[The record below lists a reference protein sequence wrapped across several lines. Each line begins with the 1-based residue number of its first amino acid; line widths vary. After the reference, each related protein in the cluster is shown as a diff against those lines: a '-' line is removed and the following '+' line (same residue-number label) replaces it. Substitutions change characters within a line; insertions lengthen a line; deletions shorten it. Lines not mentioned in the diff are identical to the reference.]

1 MPSACCC
8 TVSPITWSTYF
19 ASNCHRRCAPRKSKL
34 CALSCSR
41 SVRESVKPLV
51 VSAFTWPA
59 AGLSKISSKPPRFAT
74 PPNYPNCSTTHSRK
88 GQAELSLKTIREIK
102 KRLAN
107 RYEHR
112 QPGRKPVPRQQWALC
127 ITISGPD
134 ELTRLGLRDSRPT
147 RLPEGPF
154 ELNLRKRPNIL
165 CSESVRV
172 MAPLRRSAP
181 LSYRVLLASVSKR
194 WFYHAKRM
202 GYSVENPV
210 VGGAMFRP
218 ALDAMLVLTFDEQ
231 RSYLAEAS
239 QPLHD
244 IAEIMLDT
252 GMRPEEVFRI
262 TIENIDFEKKLFS
275 IPSERPR
282 LPGEQYR

>member
-8 TVSPITWSTYF
+8 TVSPITWSSYF

-59 AGLSKISSKPPRFAT
+59 AGLSKISAKPPRFAT

-134 ELTRLGLRDSRPT
+134 ELTRLAAW
-147 RLPEGPF
+147 
-154 ELNLRKRPNIL
+154 RKPN
-165 CSESVRV
+165 VRW
-172 MAPLRRSAP
+172 RT
-181 LSYRVLLASVSKR
+181 
-194 WFYHAKRM
+194 F
-202 GYSVENPV
+202 SVEFRR
-210 VGGAMFRP
+210 GAAGLGSAGPYEGCQRP
-218 ALDAMLVLTFDEQ
+218 DP
-231 RSYLAEAS
+231 RS
-239 QPLHD
+239 
-244 IAEIMLDT
+244 
-252 GMRPEEVFRI
+252 G
-262 TIENIDFEKKLFS
+262 
-275 IPSERPR
+275 
-282 LPGEQYR
+282 

>member
-8 TVSPITWSTYF
+8 TVSPITWSSYF

-134 ELTRLGLRDSRPT
+134 ELTRLATSATARNRRFLLKMFAIESLFEVVVDAAQFKVPKPSPEVFEITLKKLSLEPTTCWIIEDSINGLIAARQAGCFAVGITTSFSSQTLRDAGADLVVESFAQLHSHLAGAPPRFPNSR
-147 RLPEGPF
+147 
-154 ELNLRKRPNIL
+154 
-165 CSESVRV
+165 
-172 MAPLRRSAP
+172 
-181 LSYRVLLASVSKR
+181 
-194 WFYHAKRM
+194 
-202 GYSVENPV
+202 
-210 VGGAMFRP
+210 
-218 ALDAMLVLTFDEQ
+218 
-231 RSYLAEAS
+231 
-239 QPLHD
+239 
-244 IAEIMLDT
+244 
-252 GMRPEEVFRI
+252 
-262 TIENIDFEKKLFS
+262 
-275 IPSERPR
+275 
-282 LPGEQYR
+282 